1 MAGAALLEKVVGR
14 QLDGLIGW
22 AALPDPVAQAVRLAF
37 TALSDGALDRPACP
51 PFTGLSRI
59 NANGLPF
66 QWSFSFGPDG
76 ERSVRFLC
84 EAGKP
89 GQSALER
96 LAYSKACLRQ
106 AIAALGATMPHWL
119 EPCVL
124 NTVLPDLD
132 NWPAHWRS
140 ALWFGVGASR
150 RGLLIKPY
158 VNLNWGTPLERWRR
172 LGAVLAAL
180 GRDADLATLCA
191 LSRQVS
197 RDSWPVGLAVDVL
210 PDGACGR
217 LKMYFRSGAVCTDW
231 LARWYAATCSQAHAG
246 AVRSALD
253 VFAFCGAGRYPE
265 HAFIVGLELHDGAV
279 SLKTDF
285 AVTRWMDS
293 DAAIAAG
300 VGRVLRYIGA
310 DPGAL
315 ARAMQALG
323 CGAPSAQLLRFV
335 GLGHEPDGRRH
346 VNVYIEPPL
355 PVESPAFIAPR
366 RRSVRAALQAALDFL
381 WRCQRDGWWQ
391 DFEVPVGVSDQW
403 VTAYVLWK
411 LGDVPPGLLD
421 AQCIG
426 TACERLRA
434 CGAAAG
440 GWGYHGGTPID
451 ADSTSLAILALRAH
465 GIKVPEGAAVFVAAC
480 QTAEGGVAT
489 YPAGS
494 EPGGSWTRAVCD
506 VTAVALMAALRGTP
520 GEGAAAAYLA
530 RSRGDDGCWPAFWWH
545 SSLYPTH
552 LALREGSIEPDCR
565 LTTTLN
571 DYAAIGAFETALL
584 LDCCHSLGLK
594 VRVKRLIRDLLD
606 QQTDDGAWPPSA
618 LLRLTHP
625 GVEAPAAAIDAGPSY
640 LDRQAIFTT
649 ATVVAALARLN

>member
-1 MAGAALLEKVVGR
+1 MAGAPPLGELVAR
-14 QLDGLIGW
+14 QLEGLIGW
-22 AALPDPVAQAVRLAF
+22 AALPAPVAQAVRLAF
-37 TALSDGALDRPACP
+37 IALTAGAMDRPACP

-66 QWSFSFGPDG
+66 QWSFSFGRDG
-76 ERSVRFLC
+76 ERSLRFVC
-84 EAGKP
+84 EAGQP
-89 GQSALER
+89 GQSAFER
-96 LAYSKACLRQ
+96 LAYSKSCLND
-106 AIAALGATMPHWL
+106 AIGALGHTMPDWL

-124 NTVLPDLD
+124 SRLLPDLQ

-140 ALWFGVGASR
+140 ALWFGVGAGQ
-150 RGLLIKPY
+150 RGVLIKPY
-158 VNLNWGTPLERWRR
+158 VNLNWGSPLERWRR

-191 LSRQVS
+191 MSRQVS

-231 LARWYAATCSQAHAG
+231 LARWYAATDGQAHAG

-253 VFAFCGAGRYPE
+253 AFAYCGAGRYPE

-285 AVTRWMDS
+285 ALTRWMES

-300 VGRVLRYIGA
+300 VGRVLRRIGA
-310 DPGAL
+310 DAHAL
-315 ARAMQALG
+315 TGAMQALG
-323 CGAPSAQLLRFV
+323 CGAPSSQLLRFV
-335 GLGHEPDGRRH
+335 GLGHEPDGRQH

-355 PVESPAFIAPR
+355 PDDRPAVAAPR
-366 RRSVRAALQAALDFL
+366 RRGVRAALQAALDFL

-391 DFEVPVGVSDQW
+391 DFELPVGVSDQW

-411 LGDVPPGLLD
+411 LGDVPPGMLD
-421 AQCIG
+421 VQRIG
-426 TACERLRA
+426 AACERLQA
-434 CGAAAG
+434 C
-440 GWGYHGGTPID
+440 GWGYNGRSPID

-465 GIKVPEGAAVFVAAC
+465 NAKVPEEAEALVAAC
-480 QTAEGGVAT
+480 QTAEGGIAT
-489 YPAGS
+489 YPAGT

-506 VTAVALMAALRGTP
+506 VTSVALMAALRGTP
-520 GEGAAAAYLA
+520 GEAAALAYLA
-530 RSRGDDGCWPAFWWH
+530 RDREGDGCWPTFWWH
-545 SSLYPTH
+545 SKLYPTH
-552 LALREGSIEPDCR
+552 LALREGSSGPDPR
-565 LTTTLN
+565 LVKTLH

-584 LDCCHSLGLK
+584 IDCCHSLGIK
-594 VRVKRLIRDLLD
+594 TRVKQCIRQLLD

-625 GVEAPAAAIDAGPSY
+625 EVEVPATAIDAGPSY

-649 ATVVAALARLN
+649 ATVVSALARAIS